1 MTHYHYSAEYN
12 FISLT
17 HSLHHIALVIKK
29 KKSQPWKNSVLHL
42 FCTWIK
48 ELNVAEENYTIM
60 KKWSHL
66 KFMALKLSV
75 LNVVITLSVQPLLSQ
90 EINLHFLLSPQTSNP
105 SISCLSQILIL
116 IFILLDNN
124 QKERAST
131 FSTKNTPTPL
141 HLSLCTISFPL
152 VRDKLEWLQP
162 DIVDSVFSQ
171 PYEDSLLPLIL
182 LFYSAISFFSGPLLW
197 TCKHACEYVNV

>member
-1 MTHYHYSAEYN
+1 MN
-12 FISLT
+12 SLQRKFKLYMMEQT
-17 HSLHHIALVIKK
+17 IFDSHRLI
-29 KKSQPWKNSVLHL
+29 VLL
-42 FCTWIK
+42 WIR
-48 ELNVAEENYTIM
+48 EENYTIM

-66 KFMALKLSV
+66 KFMTLKLSV

-124 QKERAST
+124 QKESAST

-141 HLSLCTISFPL
+141 HLSPCTISFPL
-152 VRDKLEWLQP
+152 IVLELCF
-162 DIVDSVFSQ
+162 VVS
-171 PYEDSLLPLIL
+171 
-182 LFYSAISFFSGPLLW
+182 
-197 TCKHACEYVNV
+197 